1 MLLNNDI
8 AQSILNRIVLL
19 LNILRK
25 HIPISTHLTV
35 LPSGRIVNNN
45 KISILKL
52 LSFSRSYHS
61 SANLHQK
68 RLTNLER
75 SKFTLSDYLKAVLV
89 GNILGDVYMR
99 RFLSKANTRLTFRQ
113 GSINA
118 EYLLYLYG
126 LFQHFVTTPPSIS
139 SIKDKITGKTRYN
152 LSFTTLALP
161 CFNQLYETFYVNGKK
176 IIPANI
182 AELLTPV
189 SLAFWI
195 MDDGGFTGSGLKLY
209 TNAFSSSDLDLL
221 IDALDKNFGIKATIN
236 KSSIKDQQTLYI
248 SKKQLPLVVDLVK
261 DHMHPSMLYKLNITQ
276 Q

>member
-1 MLLNNDI
+1 M
-8 AQSILNRIVLL
+8 
-19 LNILRK
+19 
-25 HIPISTHLTV
+25 
-35 LPSGRIVNNN
+35 
-45 KISILKL
+45 
-52 LSFSRSYHS
+52 
-61 SANLHQK
+61 
-68 RLTNLER
+68 
-75 SKFTLSDYLKAVLV
+75 
-89 GNILGDVYMR
+89 
-99 RFLSKANTRLTFRQ
+99 
-113 GSINA
+113 
-118 EYLLYLYG
+118 
-126 LFQHFVTTPPSIS
+126 TTPPSIS
-139 SIKDKITGKTRYN
+139 SITDKVTGKTRYN

-176 IIPANI
+176 IIPTNI

-209 TNAFSSSDLDLL
+209 TNAFSLDDLNLL
-221 IDALDKNFGIKATIN
+221 VDALDKNLSIKATIN